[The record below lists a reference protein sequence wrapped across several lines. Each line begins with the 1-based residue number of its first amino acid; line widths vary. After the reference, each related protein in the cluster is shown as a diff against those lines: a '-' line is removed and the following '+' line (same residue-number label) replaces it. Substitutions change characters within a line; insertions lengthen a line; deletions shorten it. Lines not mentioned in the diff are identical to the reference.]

1 MKDTGVV
8 RKVDELGRFT
18 LPMELRR
25 KLNIEVGDPL
35 EVFVDEDSI
44 ILKKYIASDI
54 FTGETD
60 NLIEFQ
66 GKKVSRQTILKLAK
80 AAGYQIAKSNT
91 PQQAD
96 GASI

>member
-44 ILKKYIASDI
+44 ILKKYVASDI
-54 FTGETD
+54 FTGDTED
-60 NLIEFQ
+60 LIDFE
-66 GKKVSRQTILKLAK
+66 GKKVSRKTIVQLAK
-80 AAGYQIAKSNT
+80 AAGYQIAE
-91 PQQAD
+91 
-96 GASI
+96 

>member
-44 ILKKYIASDI
+44 ILKKYVASDI
-54 FTGETD
+54 FTGDTED
-60 NLIEFQ
+60 LIDFE
-66 GKKVSRQTILKLAK
+66 GKKVSRKTIVQLAK
-80 AAGYQIAKSNT
+80 AAGYQISE
-91 PQQAD
+91 
-96 GASI
+96 

>member
-54 FTGETD
+54 FTGDTD
-60 NLIEFQ
+60 NLIEFE

-80 AAGYQIAKSNT
+80 AAGYQIT
-91 PQQAD
+91 E
-96 GASI
+96 

>member
-35 EVFVDEDSI
+35 EVFVNEDSI
-44 ILKKYIASDI
+44 ILKKYVASDI
-54 FTGETD
+54 FTGDTED
-60 NLIEFQ
+60 LIEFE
-66 GKKVSRQTILKLAK
+66 GKKVSRKTIAQLAK
-80 AAGYQIAKSNT
+80 AAGYQISE
-91 PQQAD
+91 
-96 GASI
+96 